1 MTITII
7 GVGLIGG
14 SMAISLKETGF
25 AESVIGVGRSEKSM
39 DKAIALGL
47 IDEKADIDTAI
58 AQSHLIILA
67 VPMSALQQLLPN
79 LLDKINERQIV
90 IDVGSTKSAF
100 LKEIKDHPKR
110 GRFVATH
117 PMAGTEYSG
126 PEAAID
132 GLFDGKC
139 TVLCNV
145 EDSDEDAV
153 ETVKKMYA
161 KLKMEVVY
169 MDAEAHDLH
178 AAYVSHISHISSF
191 ALALTVLEK
200 EKEEKRIFELA
211 SGGFESTV
219 RLAKSSPDMWTPIFM
234 QNRYNVLDVLYEMIF
249 QLKKMKQML
258 IDQDEEGFHKLIEDA
273 NKIKP
278 ILEAKNPT
286 PKAESN

>member
-14 SMAISLKETGF
+14 SMAISLKEKGF
-25 AESVIGVGRSEKSM
+25 VDRVIGVGRREKSM

-47 IDEKADIDTAI
+47 IDEKADLKSAVT
-58 AQSHLIILA
+58 QSDLIVLA
-67 VPMSALQQLLPN
+67 VPMSAFHQMLPEV
-79 LLDKINERQIV
+79 LDLVNGRQVV
-90 IDVGSTKSAF
+90 IDVGSTKSTF
-100 LKEIKDHPKR
+100 LKEIKDHPNR

-126 PEAAID
+126 PEAAVE
-132 GLFDGKC
+132 GLFEGKC
-139 TVLCNV
+139 TVFCDV
-145 EDSDEDAV
+145 EDSDQDAV
-153 ETVKKMYA
+153 AMVTKMYEA
-161 KLKMEVVY
+161 LDMKIIY

-258 IDQDEEGFHKLIEDA
+258 IDQDEEGFHQLIEDA
-273 NKIKP
+273 NKIKR
-278 ILEAKNPT
+278 ILK
-286 PKAESN
+286 